1 MPRRGGDQASR
12 RAADQDELSTEAGLT
27 TQPSRVRFAA
37 CGALDCCFCP
47 AHRWIDP
54 GLRDPGSPVRLSTD
68 HFGQTS
74 GYNHHM
80 TSVPL
85 GEAKNRL
92 SEFIAD
98 VERTH
103 DRVLITRHGHPAAVL
118 ISPEDLAALE
128 ETVDILTT
136 AGAPEAIAEGL
147 ADLDAGRIAD
157 NDTLRARFNSR

>member
-1 MPRRGGDQASR
+1 MLP
-12 RAADQDELSTEAGLT
+12 
-27 TQPSRVRFAA
+27 
-37 CGALDCCFCP
+37 
-47 AHRWIDP
+47 
-54 GLRDPGSPVRLSTD
+54 
-68 HFGQTS
+68 
-74 GYNHHM
+74 M

-92 SEFIAD
+92 SEYVTD

-136 AGAPEAIAEGL
+136 TGAREAIAEGL
-147 ADLDAGRIAD
+147 DDLAAGRIAD
-157 NDTLRARFNSR
+157 NEALRARLASR

>member
-37 CGALDCCFCP
+37 YGAPDCYFCP
-47 AHRWIDP
+47 EHRWIDSCV
-54 GLRDPGSPVRLSTD
+54 RDPGSPARLRAD
-68 HFGQTS
+68 YFGQTS
-74 GYNHHM
+74 SYNQSM

-85 GEAKNRL
+85 GEAKDRL

-136 AGAPEAIAEGL
+136 AGTPEAIAEGL

-157 NDTLRARFNSR
+157 NDALRARFNSR